1 MNNKNNALYS
11 TFCQYISYH
20 NKALSRVSKSQS
32 ITQDEDMKIRFDS
45 YNLYTNHNIEHD
57 YANHTYV
64 SIHIY

>member
-32 ITQDEDMKIRFDS
+32 ITQDEDMTTHGCGIK
-45 YNLYTNHNIEHD
+45 
-57 YANHTYV
+57 
-64 SIHIY
+64 

>member
-32 ITQDEDMKIRFDS
+32 ITQDGDIISPTTHVFNARVYLCTRVGD
-45 YNLYTNHNIEHD
+45 
-57 YANHTYV
+57 
-64 SIHIY
+64 

>member
-32 ITQDEDMKIRFDS
+32 IIQDEDIIYFIT
-45 YNLYTNHNIEHD
+45 LVIFICT
-57 YANHTYV
+57 V
-64 SIHIY
+64 SLLL